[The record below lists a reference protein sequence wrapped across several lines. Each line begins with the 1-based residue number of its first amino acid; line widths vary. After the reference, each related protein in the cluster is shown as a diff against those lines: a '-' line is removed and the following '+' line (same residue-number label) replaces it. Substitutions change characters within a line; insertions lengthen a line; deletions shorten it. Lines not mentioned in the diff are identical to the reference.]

1 MPAETIHGDGMPL
14 DVRIS
19 WGAGSEYVQVASLHD
34 RGTHNMFVIVNEW
47 LEAAAMPR
55 IDYAELQSK
64 LGGTKFDGAM
74 ASFDGWHATFSER
87 SKVNRMIAVLRRAR
101 DHAFGK
107 DE

>member
-1 MPAETIHGDGMPL
+1 
-14 DVRIS
+14 
-19 WGAGSEYVQVASLHD
+19 
-34 RGTHNMFVIVNEW
+34 MFIMVNEW
-47 LEAAAMPR
+47 LKVADMPT

-74 ASFDGWHATFSER
+74 ASFDGWHATLSER